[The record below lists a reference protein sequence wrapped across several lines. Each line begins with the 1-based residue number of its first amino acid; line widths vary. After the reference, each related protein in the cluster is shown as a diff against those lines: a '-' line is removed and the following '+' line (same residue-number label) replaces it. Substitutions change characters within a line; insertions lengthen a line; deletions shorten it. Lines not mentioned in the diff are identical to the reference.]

1 MASELSLTV
10 YPSVIAVQK
19 GQEGVR
25 TETTSLGTR
34 RNWNWVT
41 VGGETNFCSKLTS
54 GARSNFCAGDLEQ
67 ESYLPWAPAHHL

>member
-1 MASELSLTV
+1 MASERSLIV

-19 GQEGVR
+19 GKGVG

-34 RNWNWVT
+34 RNWNWAT

-54 GARSNFCAGDLEQ
+54 GARSNFC
-67 ESYLPWAPAHHL
+67 HLW